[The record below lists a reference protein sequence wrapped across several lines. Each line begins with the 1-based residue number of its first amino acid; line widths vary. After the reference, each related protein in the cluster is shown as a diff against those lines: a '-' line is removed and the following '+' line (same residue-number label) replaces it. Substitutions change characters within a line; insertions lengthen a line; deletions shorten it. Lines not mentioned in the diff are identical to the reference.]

1 MATNGTV
8 KIVPLKNIIIL
19 FMMILFLVPF
29 ILGLMDTTPGRSRS
43 RRPAQSLCLGRTAT
57 PKGMATPR
65 GTAMTPRGGRS
76 RRITTSLRL
85 VGTANLREMATLRR
99 MASPRRTASPRAAR
113 RTTISRPVKPTH
125 VAICLSRIRGRSLV
139 SLRYAATTRHA
150 NVRIFHT
157 TDVIYSVLISSATLP
172 I

>member
-29 ILGLMDTTPGRSRS
+29 ILGLTDTTPGRSRS

-99 MASPRRTASPRAAR
+99 MASPRAAR